1 VNLRLE
7 QKAERRTRILAAARE
22 IVAARGYEAL
32 TMRDLARAADVTV
45 PTIYNL
51 IGSKEAVL
59 FAAVEEQTAGFVE
72 TIAGSKAPSPAA
84 RILSVVEVSVQELL
98 RLPRYYRSLLRLL
111 LTSGA
116 ASPMRDFVTSALTR
130 EFERALHDMLRAG
143 ELPAWVEP
151 RILAEK
157 LGSHM
162 NMTSLEWAAGELDA
176 AGLRDSSLYG
186 TCLLMLGVAQGSA
199 RSEFATCAARTQGG
213 AARPPASRAAPLP
226 AARAR
231 S

>member
-22 IVAARGYEAL
+22 IVAEQGYEAL
-32 TMRDLARAADVTV
+32 TMRDLARAANVTV

-59 FAAVEEQTAGFVE
+59 FAAVEEQTAGFVARIE
-72 TIAGSKAPSPAA
+72 ASEGASPAA

-98 RLPRYYRSLLRLL
+98 RLPGYYRSLLRLL

-116 ASPMRDFVTSALTR
+116 AGEMRDFVTSSLTT
-130 EFERALHDMLRAG
+130 EFERVLRSMRSAG
-143 ELPAWVEP
+143 ELAEWAEPA
-151 RILAEK
+151 ILAEK

-186 TCLLMLGVAQGSA
+186 TCLMLLGVARGDACRVIETRAAESQAGGSPSRAKEGA
-199 RSEFATCAARTQGG
+199 RSRTS
-213 AARPPASRAAPLP
+213 RP
-226 AARAR
+226 R